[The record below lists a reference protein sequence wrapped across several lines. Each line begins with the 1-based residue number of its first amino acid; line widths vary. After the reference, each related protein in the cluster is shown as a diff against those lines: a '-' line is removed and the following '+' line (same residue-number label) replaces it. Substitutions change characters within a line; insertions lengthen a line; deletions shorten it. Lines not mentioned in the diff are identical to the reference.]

1 MQRATT
7 GPNQVQ
13 LVQQNVQ
20 LNVHPTPSD
29 HAQVIEDRA
38 NLQIAAAQL
47 QHQRASLEAA
57 VQQHTAALQQRADEL
72 ARMESV
78 TQQELV
84 TRVHHIESTLAAEAR
99 TFAQNWEQQIQK
111 EKHNV
116 YLRAGQLA
124 ALRVE
129 YAEQVREHEVWQYRA
144 HEQAHERE
152 EYEQAWIS
160 TECEAQHLAT
170 FVVGQEIRQEEMQQM
185 FNDAEVCHQ
194 RLLAY
199 YEADANKQLGQ
210 KEQIFNEAIQANQQL
225 HNERQD
231 LSTRLFHEEGQVQAL
246 KAQVGTQVA
255 SARVRD
261 QANAILR

>member
-1 MQRATT
+1 MSVLQRALSYGTPMQRAI

-47 QHQRASLEAA
+47 QHQRANLEN
-57 VQQHTAALQQRADEL
+57 V
-72 ARMESV
+72 
-78 TQQELV
+78 V

-99 TFAQNWEQQIQK
+99 AFLQNWEQQIQN

-116 YLRAGQLA
+116 YLRDGQIA
-124 ALRVE
+124 ALRGE
-129 YAEQVREHEVWQYRA
+129 HAEQVREHEVWQYRA

-170 FVVGQEIRQEEMQQM
+170 FVVGQEIRQEEM
-185 FNDAEVCHQ
+185 
-194 RLLAY
+194 
-199 YEADANKQLGQ
+199 
-210 KEQIFNEAIQANQQL
+210 
-225 HNERQD
+225 
-231 LSTRLFHEEGQVQAL
+231 
-246 KAQVGTQVA
+246 
-255 SARVRD
+255 
-261 QANAILR
+261 